1 MIRGLRSELSKNS
14 HAKSKFIIAFFRL
27 ASKTLN
33 WPPLLWPL
41 AKAIQVGYRIIVD
54 WVMGVDIPIK
64 TKIGEGLIIYHGI
77 ALVINENAIIGKN
90 CILRHSTTIGNKII
104 EGTETLSPIIG
115 DNVEIGAGV
124 CIIGPVNIGDNCVIG
139 VNSVVTKSL
148 PPNSIAFGSP
158 AKVIRS
164 LDNVQKI

>member
-1 MIRGLRSELSKNS
+1 
-14 HAKSKFIIAFFRL
+14 
-27 ASKTLN
+27 
-33 WPPLLWPL
+33 
-41 AKAIQVGYRIIVD
+41 
-54 WVMGVDIPIK
+54 MGVDIPIK

-124 CIIGPVNIGDNCVIG
+124 CTLGPVHIGDNCVIS
-139 VNSVVTKSL
+139 VNSVVTKCL